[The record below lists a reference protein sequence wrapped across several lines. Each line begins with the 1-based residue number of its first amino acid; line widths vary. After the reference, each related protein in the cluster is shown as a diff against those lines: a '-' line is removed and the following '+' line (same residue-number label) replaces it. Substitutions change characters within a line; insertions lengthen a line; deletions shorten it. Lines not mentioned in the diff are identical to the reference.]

1 MVYCN
6 EIQNAALDMSDCL
19 SFAGISESAEYIIES
34 SNRDFITMITEMNL
48 NEDGIVYNEKNIF
61 HRMLIWAVEIWGKIK
76 GLFEAA
82 FRKISEVVTGI
93 VTKFVSWRIKNK
105 DLKATLQNTDKFEFK
120 GYKYEKI
127 GNGIGNMTLG
137 LDDLKTMVEN
147 MFSGKAK
154 YGVGQDEL
162 AAVSATSSG
171 AILKP
176 LYSKQIAEIRE
187 DIRGSKEKETIGKD
201 YILKNFDNIYKS
213 VTDFKSVKDS
223 EKKNYDELKK
233 SCDEIVKAV
242 KKKNSEL
249 DEKDEWNKVKKLHM
263 NNIRIAMNNK
273 IRIQGIE
280 LSERY
285 ACIRRNAAICMK
297 LGSLSKNNESS
308 KEDKQK
314 DTNLGESS
322 SFVNNLFDWSL

>member
-34 SNRDFITMITEMNL
+34 SNRDFRTMITEMNL
-48 NEDGIVYNEKNIF
+48 NEDVSGEYNEKNLF
-61 HRMLIWAVEIWGKIK
+61 HRIAAWAVEIWGKIK

-82 FRKISEVVTGI
+82 FRKISEIITGI
-93 VTKFVSWRIKNK
+93 VTKFASWRIKNK

-120 GYKYEKI
+120 GYKYEEI
-127 GNGIGNMTLG
+127 GNGIGNKPFDME
-137 LDDLKTMVEN
+137 DVEKIVRA
-147 MFSGKAK
+147 MFNGK
-154 YGVGQDEL
+154 VIGQDQL
-162 AAVSATSSG
+162 AAASATSSG
-171 AILKP
+171 DILKP
-176 LYSKQIAEIRE
+176 LDSKHIAELRE

-233 SCDEIVKAV
+233 NCDEIVKAV
-242 KKKNSEL
+242 KKENSEL

>member
-34 SNRDFITMITEMNL
+34 SNRDFRTMITEMNL
-48 NEDGIVYNEKNIF
+48 NEAVYDEKNIF
-61 HRMLIWAVEIWGKIK
+61 HRMLVWAAEIWGKIK

-93 VTKFVSWRIKNK
+93 ITKFASWRIKNK

-127 GNGIGNMTLG
+127 GNGIGNKP
-137 LDDLKTMVEN
+137 LDMEDVEN
-147 MFSGKAK
+147 IVRAMFSGKAE

-162 AAVSATSSG
+162 AALATSSG
-171 AILKP
+171 LILKP
-176 LYSKQIAEIRE
+176 LDSEQIVAIRK
-187 DIRGSKEKETIGKD
+187 DIRGSKLKETLDKD

-242 KKKNSEL
+242 KKANSEL
-249 DEKDEWNKVKKLHM
+249 DEKADWNKVKKLHM
-263 NNIRIAMNNK
+263 NNIRIAMNNR

-314 DTNLGESS
+314 DTNLGEST
-322 SFVNNLFDWSL
+322 SFINNLFDWSL

>member
-34 SNRDFITMITEMNL
+34 SNRDFRTMITEMNL
-48 NEDGIVYNEKNIF
+48 NEAEGYNEKNIF
-61 HRMLIWAVEIWGKIK
+61 HRMAAWAVEIWGKIK

-82 FRKISEVVTGI
+82 FRKISEIVTGI
-93 VTKFVSWRIKNK
+93 ITKFASWKIKNK

-127 GNGIGNMTLG
+127 GNGIGDMSLDI
-137 LDDLKTMVEN
+137 DDLKSMVEDI
-147 MFSGKAK
+147 FSNKAK
-154 YGVGQDEL
+154 FGVGQTEL
-162 AAVSATSSG
+162 HAYSATSSG

-176 LYSKQIAEIRE
+176 LDSDQIVAIRF
-187 DIRGSKEKETIGKD
+187 DIRGSKLKETLDKD

-242 KKKNSEL
+242 KKENSEL

-297 LGSLSKNNESS
+297 LGSLRIYS

-314 DTNLGESS
+314 DTNLGEST

>member
-34 SNRDFITMITEMNL
+34 SNRDFRTMITEMNL
-48 NEDGIVYNEKNIF
+48 NEDVVYNEKNIF
-61 HRMLIWAVEIWGKIK
+61 HRIYVWAVEIWGKIK

-93 VTKFVSWRIKNK
+93 ITKFASWRVKNK

-127 GNGIGNMTLG
+127 GNGIGDMTLG
-137 LDDLKTMVEN
+137 LDDLKSMVEEI
-147 MFSGKAK
+147 FSNKAK
-154 YGVGQDEL
+154 FGVGQTEL
-162 AAVSATSSG
+162 HAVNMTSQG
-171 AILKP
+171 GLLAP
-176 LYSKQIAEIRE
+176 LDSKQIAEIRE
-187 DIRGSKEKETIGKD
+187 DVRGSKEKETLNKD

-242 KKKNSEL
+242 KKENSEL

-314 DTNLGESS
+314 DTNLGEST

>member
-34 SNRDFITMITEMNL
+34 SNRDFRTMITEMNL
-48 NEDGIVYNEKNIF
+48 NEDVAYNEKNIF
-61 HRMLIWAVEIWGKIK
+61 HRIENWAVEIWGKIK

-93 VTKFVSWRIKNK
+93 VTKFASWRIKNK

-127 GNGIGNMTLG
+127 GNGIGDMSLG
-137 LDDLKTMVEN
+137 IDDLKSMVEEI
-147 MFSGKAK
+147 FSNKAK
-154 YGVGQDEL
+154 FGAGQTEL
-162 AAVSATSSG
+162 HAYSATSRG
-171 AILKP
+171 LILNP
-176 LYSKQIAEIRE
+176 LDSKQIAEIRE
-187 DIRGSKEKETIGKD
+187 DVRGSKEKETLNKD

-233 SCDEIVKAV
+233 NCDEIVKAV
-242 KKKNSEL
+242 KKENSEL

-263 NNIRIAMNNK
+263 NNIRIAMDNK

>member
-19 SFAGISESAEYIIES
+19 SFAGISESAEYIVES
-34 SNRDFITMITEMNL
+34 SNRDFRTMIAEMNL
-48 NEDGIVYNEKNIF
+48 NEDVAYNEKNLF
-61 HRMLIWAVEIWGKIK
+61 HRVAAWAVEIWGKIK

-93 VTKFVSWRIKNK
+93 VTKFASWRIKDK

-127 GNGIGNMTLG
+127 GNGIGNKPLG
-137 LDDLKTMVEN
+137 LDDLETMIKDI
-147 MFSGKAK
+147 FSGKTAE
-154 YGVGQDEL
+154 YGVGQDQL
-162 AAVSATSSG
+162 AAISATSSG
-171 AILKP
+171 YVLKP
-176 LYSKQIAEIRE
+176 LDSEHIAEIRE
-187 DIRGSKEKETIGKD
+187 DVRGSKEKETIGKD

-242 KKKNSEL
+242 KKENSEL
-249 DEKDEWNKVKKLHM
+249 DEKDEWNKVKKLEM

-314 DTNLGESS
+314 DTNLGEST
-322 SFVNNLFDWSL
+322 SFANNLFDWSL